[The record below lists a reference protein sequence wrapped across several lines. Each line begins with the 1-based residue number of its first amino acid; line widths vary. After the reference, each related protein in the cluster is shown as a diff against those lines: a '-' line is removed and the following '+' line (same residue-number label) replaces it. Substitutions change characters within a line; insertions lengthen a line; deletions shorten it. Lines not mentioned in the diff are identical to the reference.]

1 MAFVLED
8 EPKQRFVIEG
18 DAPLERESSII
29 KDIAGGAAKGIGNI
43 GATIAQPFQ
52 YLAGGR
58 LGNNA
63 EMRNNMA
70 TNLQGMGVNTESLPF
85 KVGEI
90 GSEIVATAPV
100 GGAFGA
106 GASKLGMPLLA
117 NALKSGGMTLGGTTG
132 SLVKDMALRGVGGA
146 AVGGASAGL
155 VNPDDAGT
163 GAAIGLVA
171 PGAIKLAGE
180 VGKLP
185 MKAIK
190 NTLGVTTGA
199 GSEAVGAA
207 YQAGKTGSTEFL
219 DNMRGK
225 TSFDDVVDMA
235 KQGLTNMRIERGN
248 QYRSG
253 MVDISKDKSVL
264 NFAPI
269 DKAVNA
275 VQSMGSYKGV
285 QINKNASG
293 VVDDLIGKVNEWK
306 SLPPAEYHTPEG
318 LDALKQAIGDIRD
331 TTQPNTAARR
341 AADSV
346 YNSIKDQIVSQ
357 APTYSKVMK
366 DYTEASKSLNDIEKS
381 LSLGNKASSDTAV
394 RKLQSVLRNNAQ
406 TNYGNRMANLDKL
419 QTGGGVDLLP
429 SLAGQ
434 TMNSWMPR
442 GVLGAIEKGSAIYG
456 TLTNPMQA
464 ASFLTAAPL
473 ASPRLVGEAAYKL
486 GSLNRNV
493 GKVASMAAKPL
504 LPNRMGGLLDVP
516 PANYLPLAILSNQT
530 SQQ

>member
-1 MAFVLED
+1 MAEYSLDEVMQPSGKKTYTLE
-8 EPKQRFVIEG
+8 EVVPK
-18 DAPLERESSII
+18 ESSMA
-29 KDIAGGAAKGIGNI
+29 KDVLGGAAKGIGNI

-52 YLAGGR
+52 YIAGGR

-63 EMRNNMA
+63 EMRKNIDV
-70 TNLQGMGVNTESLPF
+70 NLRRMGVDTESVPF

-100 GGAFGA
+100 GGVLGA
-106 GASKLGMPLLA
+106 GASRLGMPLLA
-117 NALKSGGMTLGGTTG
+117 NTLKSGGMTLGGTTG
-132 SLVKDMALRGVGGA
+132 NVIKDMALRGVGGA

-163 GAAIGLVA
+163 GAMIGAVA
-171 PGAIKLAGE
+171 PAAIKIAGE

-185 MKAIK
+185 MKVGTKIIGATTGVGDDAIK
-190 NTLGVTTGA
+190 T
-199 GSEAVGAA
+199 A
-207 YQAGKTGSTEFL
+207 YQAGKEGKTAFL
-219 DNMRGK
+219 DNMRGN

-235 KQGLTNMRIERGN
+235 KQGLNNMRIERGN
-248 QYRSG
+248 AYRSG
-253 MVDISKDKSVL
+253 MVDIKNDKSVL
-264 NFAPI
+264 DFTPVEN
-269 DKAVNA
+269 AVKS

-285 QINKNASG
+285 QTNKNASG
-293 VVDDLIGKVNEWK
+293 VVNDIVDKVNEWK
-306 SLPPAEYHTPEG
+306 ALNPAEYHTPEG
-318 LDALKQAIGDIRD
+318 MDALKQAIGDIRD
-331 TTQPNTAARR
+331 TTQFGTSARR

-346 YNSIKDQIVSQ
+346 YNSIKDQITQQ

-366 DYTEASKSLNDIEKS
+366 DYTEASKTLDEIQRS

-419 QTGGGVDLLP
+419 QTEGGVDLLP

-434 TMNSWMPR
+434 AMNSWMPR
-442 GVLGAIEKGSAIYG
+442 GMVGAIEKAGAPVAAYLAPG
-456 TLTNPMQA
+456 TIA
-464 ASFLTAAPL
+464 ALPF
-473 ASPRLVGEAAYKL
+473 ASPRLVGESAYKL

-493 GKVASMAAKPL
+493 GIVASMAAKPL
-504 LPNRMGGLLDVP
+504 LPNRIGGLLDVP
-516 PANYLPLAILSNQT
+516 PANYLPLSILATQT